1 MLKLG
6 FVTISMIASL
16 AIGAPIDKFVV
27 WDKNP
32 TPPPLNLTTLSG
44 EKISLTDFSDKTIV
58 LNFWATWCAPCLKE
72 IPSLLEL
79 RKQLPKKKFVVLFVN
94 YGETKDRVE
103 STWNKISEGAMTLI
117 DPEIKDVKAWIDVGL
132 PTTVIL
138 NQKHQIVYKIIGDI
152 DWSESEIVDVI
163 KSIR

>member
-6 FVTISMIASL
+6 FLTISMIASL

-32 TPPPLNLTTLSG
+32 TPPPLNVTTLSG
-44 EKISLTDFSDKTIV
+44 EKISLIDFSDKTIV

-103 STWNKISEGAMTLI
+103 STWNKIGAGAMTLI

>member
-32 TPPPLNLTTLSG
+32 TPPPLNVTTLSG

-103 STWNKISEGAMTLI
+103 STWNKIGAGAMTLI
-117 DPEIKDVKAWIDVGL
+117 DPEIKDVKAWIDIGL

-138 NQKHQIVYKIIGDI
+138 NQKHQIIYKIIGDN

>member
-32 TPPPLNLTTLSG
+32 TPPPLNVTTLSG

-103 STWNKISEGAMTLI
+103 STWNKIGAGAMTLI

-138 NQKHQIVYKIIGDI
+138 NQKHQIVYKIVGDI

>member
-32 TPPPLNLTTLSG
+32 TPPPLNVTTLSG

-94 YGETKDRVE
+94 YGEKKDRVE
-103 STWNKISEGAMTLI
+103 STWGKIGEGAMTLI

-138 NQKHQIVYKIIGDI
+138 NRKHQIVYKIIGDI

>member
-6 FVTISMIASL
+6 FLTISMIASL

-32 TPPPLNLTTLSG
+32 TPPPLNVTTLSG

-103 STWNKISEGAMTLI
+103 STWNKIGAGAMTLI

-138 NQKHQIVYKIIGDI
+138 NQKHQIIYKIIGDI
-152 DWSESEIVDVI
+152 DWSESEIVDAI

>member
-32 TPPPLNLTTLSG
+32 TPPPLNVTTLSG

-103 STWNKISEGAMTLI
+103 STWNKIGKGAMTLI

-138 NQKHQIVYKIIGDI
+138 NQKHQIVYKIVGDI

>member
-32 TPPPLNLTTLSG
+32 TPPPLNVTTLSG

-103 STWNKISEGAMTLI
+103 STWNKIGAGAMTLI

>member
-6 FVTISMIASL
+6 FLTISMIASL

-32 TPPPLNLTTLSG
+32 TPPPLNVTTLSG

-103 STWNKISEGAMTLI
+103 STWNKIGEGAMTLI

>member
-32 TPPPLNLTTLSG
+32 TPPPFNVTTLSG

-103 STWNKISEGAMTLI
+103 STWNKIGAGAMTLI

>member
-32 TPPPLNLTTLSG
+32 TPPPLNVTTLSG

-103 STWNKISEGAMTLI
+103 STWNKIGAGAMTLI
-117 DPEIKDVKAWIDVGL
+117 DPEIKDVQAWIDVGL

-138 NQKHQIVYKIIGDI
+138 NQKHQIIYKIIGDI

>member
-6 FVTISMIASL
+6 FLTNSMIASL

-32 TPPPLNLTTLSG
+32 TPPPLNVTTLSG

-103 STWNKISEGAMTLI
+103 STWGKIGEGAMTLI

>member
-32 TPPPLNLTTLSG
+32 TPPPLNVTTLSG

-103 STWNKISEGAMTLI
+103 STWNKIGAGAMTLI

-138 NQKHQIVYKIIGDI
+138 NQKHQIIYKIIGDI

-163 KSIR
+163 KNIR